1 MWQPSHR
8 QNCDAKPSLQS
19 PTWMPFHLFP
29 VMSSSVPRCLL
40 LLVDSSLCLFMLEM
54 FLRCRGLFTSIHV
67 GEGGTNNSLEAPCV
81 SLQCGWA
88 VSQLFHSGTQISLL
102 SVFLP
107 RRFTSASLWRTL
119 PESCPGILPV
129 RLPVFWKPRQ
139 GRELGLTILAPCFI
153 PSLSVSVSP
162 ESNSQTPA
170 EGAGQSP
177 GYIGGQRGSRTFH
190 QLPVEVPVLIP
201 SCSFTLR
208 SIWHHHEIF

>member
-1 MWQPSHR
+1 MPLTACRFQ
-8 QNCDAKPSLQS
+8 SLS
-19 PTWMPFHLFP
+19 
-29 VMSSSVPRCLL
+29 
-40 LLVDSSLCLFMLEM
+40 FMLEM

-81 SLQCGWA
+81 SLQCDWA

-190 QLPVEVPVLIP
+190 QPPVEVPVLIP